1 MSAVMSAVLRGM
13 KTIGALVSTVV
24 LSLFLPGVVLLRRKF
39 FTGASLVVLAACT
52 VVLSWPALSH
62 PTSAL
67 ADPSALLQ
75 LGLGALGWVLLGVVS
90 VLVAFESR
98 RVLQAIAAIAMLVPV
113 VAGAWVMVPQ
123 WQMAEKVFVSAPVAE
138 PSAGAELAAAPATTR
153 AGRTERFNVL
163 LLGGDAGPGRWGLRT
178 DAMHLV
184 SIEPGGAEVVVVSVP
199 RNLSRAPMPGRLAEE
214 FPRGFTNIAN
224 AVFGWGESHAEKVRE
239 VLGPTDAPG
248 ASLTAAMVAELT
260 GVRVDAWVL
269 TDMAGFIELIDAAGG
284 VRVWV
289 EQKIKVP
296 GSVPSGKHPVADF
309 EPGWHE
315 MDGTDALAF
324 SRARKQDSDYHRMS
338 RQRCV
343 LASLAAQVEPS
354 ELVLRWPQLTAAIA
368 ENVRTNLTPRDV
380 MWLRSMAGLD
390 GEQVRVLSL
399 DPETIG
405 RRWELQGVR
414 EIVRRALDGEPQQAP
429 AKVAPVVDTIAPPVT
444 TTLVTPVEVAGDE
457 RWGCRTS

>member
-1 MSAVMSAVLRGM
+1 MLRGV
-13 KTIGALVSTVV
+13 KTAVALITAVV
-24 LSLFLPGVVLLRRKF
+24 LSLALPGSVLFRRKPL
-39 FTGASLVVLAACT
+39 TGACLTVLAACA

-62 PTSAL
+62 PTLAL
-67 ADPSALLQ
+67 VDSSVLLQ
-75 LGLGALGWVLLGVVS
+75 LCLGVVGWVLLGVVS
-90 VLVAFESR
+90 VLVAFEAR
-98 RVLQAIAAIAMLVPV
+98 RILQMVASSVMLLPV
-113 VAGAWVMVPQ
+113 IAGAWVLVPQ
-123 WQMAEKVFVSAPVAE
+123 WRMTEQVFVAAPVAE
-138 PSAGAELAAAPATTR
+138 PSGITRPTTETVAR
-153 AGRTERFNVL
+153 LERTERFNVL

-184 SIEPGGAEVVVVSVP
+184 SVDPSGGDVVVVSVP
-199 RNLSRAPMPGRLAEE
+199 RNLSRAPMPGKLAEE

-224 AVFGWGESHAEKVRE
+224 AVFGWGEAHAEEVRE
-239 VLGPTDAPG
+239 ALGPTDAPG

-260 GVRVDAWVL
+260 GARVDAWVL

-284 VRVWV
+284 VRMWV
-289 EQKIKVP
+289 EQKIKAP

-324 SRARKQDSDYHRMS
+324 ARARKQDSDYHRMS

-343 LASLAAQVEPS
+343 LASLASQVEPS

-368 ENVRTNLTPRDV
+368 ENVRTNLSPRDV
-380 MWLRSMAGLD
+380 LWLRGFAGID
-390 GEQVRVLSL
+390 SARVRVLSL

-405 RRWELQGVR
+405 RRWELEGVR
-414 EIVRRALDGEPQQAP
+414 KLVKTALDGTPRELSSQTVLQAENAPTTPMTP
-429 AKVAPVVDTIAPPVT
+429 AALVVVS
-444 TTLVTPVEVAGDE
+444 GDE